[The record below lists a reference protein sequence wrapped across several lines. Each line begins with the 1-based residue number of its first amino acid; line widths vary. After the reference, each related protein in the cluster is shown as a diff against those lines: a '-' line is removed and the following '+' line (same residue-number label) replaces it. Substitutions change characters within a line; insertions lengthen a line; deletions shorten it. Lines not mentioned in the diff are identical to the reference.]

1 MNGGNGDYVEYTY
14 DKLDRVSYKKYNGTN
29 LGFWGY
35 YANGQ
40 VGYFY
45 DYASGKIYY
54 YFYDSIGRFIN
65 ADTYTT
71 TDADGLLSTNMF
83 AYCENNPIMGVD
95 PTGEFLDTVFYVVS
109 LCISAAEVV
118 ANPADPWAWAGLVG
132 DVVDLIPG
140 VTGVGETV
148 RLLKTSDRV
157 VDVAK
162 GLRKSG
168 KLSDKVKKGTGSYE
182 IIFNNGMTYVGKGG
196 YNRMIK
202 SAERYGGD
210 VKTMK
215 WTKANSHREA
225 FINEYKT
232 MCKYGGPN
240 NKMANNPLSLNKIW
254 SPGRNYYLQ
263 DYGTYYSYGGRV
275 W

>member
-1 MNGGNGDYVEYTY
+1 
-14 DKLDRVSYKKYNGTN
+14 
-29 LGFWGY
+29 
-35 YANGQ
+35 
-40 VGYFY
+40 
-45 DYASGKIYY
+45 
-54 YFYDSIGRFIN
+54 
-65 ADTYTT
+65 
-71 TDADGLLSTNMF
+71 
-83 AYCENNPIMGVD
+83 MGVD
-95 PTGEFLDTVFYVVS
+95 PTGEFLDTVFDVVS

-140 VTGVGETV
+140 VTGAGETV